1 MTWEELQKTIAY
13 YQSRDM
19 HLKAIPYFRQIL
31 ERAELHYTKNSSRYL
46 GLLNE
51 LGRSYQATKNWEDLL
66 GIYKEVEGLTL
77 KVYGKKSIELAMC
90 WANQSNVY
98 LQLKE
103 YEKAEQLCFD
113 VQNFK
118 VFNPVTKK
126 YVAINLFEED
136 EAYRLNLE
144 VKKVYIASLNTLVD
158 IYNQTGAGLAAK
170 ELTKRTLAE
179 TTRTIRYIL
188 KGFKREPPEQ
198 IVNDIKRLMVIFENF
213 ENYQE
218 AEELYLEAMQLTQ
231 GTVLY
236 LPLSSNLSLIYQ
248 RIGEFKA
255 SKLICS
261 SALQITKANFGDR
274 SIEFAMAITDLA
286 VFYTTKGDY
295 FEASKLYM
303 KARSI
308 ALFQEGKNSV
318 MYQTIDEKL
327 DELYK
332 IGNQ

>member
-1 MTWEELQKTIAY
+1 MPWEELQKTIAY

-19 HLKAIPYFRQIL
+19 HLRAIPYFQQVL
-31 ERAELHYTKNSSRYL
+31 ELAELRYSKNSTRYL
-46 GLLNE
+46 SLLNE
-51 LGRSYQATKNWEDLL
+51 LGMSYRATKNWKDLL
-66 GIYKEVEGLTL
+66 RIYQEVEYLTL
-77 KVYGKKSIELAMC
+77 KVHGKKSIELAMC
-90 WANQSNVY
+90 WANQSSVY
-98 LQLKE
+98 VQLKA
-103 YEKAEQLCFD
+103 YEKAEELCFQ

-118 VFNPVTKK
+118 VFNPVTKR
-126 YVAINLFEED
+126 YAAINVFEEE

-144 VKKVYIASLNTLVD
+144 VKKIYIASLNTLVD
-158 IYNQTGAGLAAK
+158 IYNRTGASLAAK
-170 ELTKRTLAE
+170 ELTKRALAE
-179 TTRTIRYIL
+179 TTQAIRFIL
-188 KGFKREPPEQ
+188 KGFKKEPPEQ
-198 IVNDIKRLMVIFENF
+198 IVADIKRLMVIFENF
-213 ENYQE
+213 ENYHE

-248 RIGEFKA
+248 RIGEFRA

-261 SALQITKANFGDR
+261 STLQITKENFGDR

-286 VFYTTKGDY
+286 VFYTAKGDY

-308 ALFQEGKNSV
+308 ALFQEGKKSV
-318 MYQTIDEKL
+318 MYKTIDEKL